1 MRCVSKTS
9 SSSSSSS
16 ESTTT
21 VLLQL
26 RETKFVFC
34 AVCVY
39 VSRFAE
45 KREQRKTKAVLY
57 YKEAASFKSLSLLS
71 FFLPLLVFLIP

>member
-26 RETKFVFC
+26 RETKFVFFR
-34 AVCVY
+34 VY
-39 VSRFAE
+39 VSFR
-45 KREQRKTKAVLY
+45 RESGKQTKAVFM
-57 YKEAASFKSLSLLS
+57 YKEAASFKAQKRPSFFCLS
-71 FFLPLLVFLIP
+71 FFDVF